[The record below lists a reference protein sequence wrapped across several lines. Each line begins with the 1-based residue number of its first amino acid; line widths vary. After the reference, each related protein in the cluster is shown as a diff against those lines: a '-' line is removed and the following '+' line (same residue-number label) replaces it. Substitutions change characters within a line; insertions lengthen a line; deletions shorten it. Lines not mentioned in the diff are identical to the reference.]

1 MHPQPSRGRP
11 DWGRGGSGPAD
22 GMSEAPQPGQLD
34 PKKSRTMSLAFQGN
48 RRGSLALA
56 GSMRGKG
63 AAGGLGKLDSI
74 GLASGMTESHEKLL
88 MELNGRVR
96 QLVNT
101 LRVEEDRRVQQARD
115 HETCVSGVRKEV
127 AAAQRRYHV
136 ERDAHAVA
144 QEELRRKEEQIVSQ
158 REEIADLRKKMAHF
172 VEMNTTGWA
181 TVAAKNFQLQ
191 RLRKYDQRHA
201 KALKQE
207 GAARRMAELQRDRA
221 IKKVKPLE
229 QKNIE
234 LEHRLGLHLDSAAGK
249 DMEIAVLSQE
259 VHQSRGLLNG
269 LERQAQSSSQR
280 LADALEEGS
289 RQALELQDLKGE
301 KGELASQVVAY
312 REGLRDSQQ
321 QLAAARE
328 GLGALQQQVAEL
340 ERLHSEK
347 DASLREAFS
356 TMREQEAVN
365 KNLSGEVNLLSCSLD
380 EQAFWRAKAERQCGA
395 ALAELSDVKRH
406 SPLLDGIKYTQK
418 VRAKL
423 RSQKAKKELQFA
435 AHEAGVGVE
444 DVVPHQG
451 ALEEGGTWR

>member
-1 MHPQPSRGRP
+1 
-11 DWGRGGSGPAD
+11 
-22 GMSEAPQPGQLD
+22 MSNAPQPGQLD

-56 GSMRGKG
+56 GNIKGKM
-63 AAGGLGKLDSI
+63 ASGGLGKLDSI

-101 LRVEEDRRVQQARD
+101 LRVEEDRRIQQARD
-115 HETCVSGVRKEV
+115 HETRISGVKKDV

-144 QEELRRKEEQIVSQ
+144 QEELRRKEEQIVAQ
-158 REEIADLRKKMAHF
+158 REEITDLRKKMAHF

-207 GAARRMAELQRDRA
+207 GTARRVAEMQRDRA
-221 IKKVKPLE
+221 ISKVKPLE

-234 LEHRLGLHLDSAAGK
+234 LEHRLGLHLDSAAEKGVQ
-249 DMEIAVLSQE
+249 IAALTKE
-259 VHQSRGLLNG
+259 VNQSRTLLQGLD
-269 LERQAQSSSQR
+269 RQAQTSSHR
-280 LADALEEGS
+280 LADALEES
-289 RQALELQDLKGE
+289 SHQALLLQDLKGE
-301 KGELASQVVAY
+301 KGELEGQVLAY
-312 REGLRDSQQ
+312 KEGLRDSQQ
-321 QLAAARE
+321 QLASARE
-328 GLGALQQQVAEL
+328 GLEALQKQVAEL
-340 ERLHSEK
+340 GRLHAEK
-347 DASLREAFS
+347 DASLQQAFAA
-356 TMREQEAVN
+356 MREQEAAN
-365 KNLSGEVNLLSCSLD
+365 KSLSNEVQLLSSSLD
-380 EQAFWRAKAERQCGA
+380 EQAFRRAKAEKRCGA
-395 ALAELSDVKRH
+395 ALSELDDVKRH

-423 RSQKAKKELQFA
+423 RSQKAKKELEFA
-435 AHEAGVGVE
+435 AQEAGVGVE

-451 ALEEGGTWR
+451 ALDEGGTWR